1 MKKPVQ
7 PIPVTQITKP
17 KDNNSENVN
26 DIESN
31 ESDVSN
37 DEDAAE
43 LSGIL
48 YFVVNSECYIN
59 KLIILFCRKSN
70 NKCRW

>member
-7 PIPVTQITKP
+7 PKPVVQITKP
-17 KDNNSENVN
+17 KDNNSENIN

-48 YFVVNSECYIN
+48 YFVVKSERYIN

-70 NKCRW
+70 NECR